1 MTCVVVG
8 ATAGLGRAIAEKLAK
23 DGHSLFLIASDK
35 QDLISQSE
43 DLKIRFG
50 VSVKFAALDLRKIDQ
65 KLLEKHFLEIETTI
79 KQLFLIAGSYNR
91 EDNRVLADNEIDTLF
106 NVNFIGPARILN
118 FCLNNQRQPF
128 KVKFAS
134 SIATIIPRKNSI
146 SYSSSKVAAERY
158 LQSLYL
164 AYSSHFKSMEI
175 YRLGFIDTSMTIGT
189 KTPLPKVKPEAV
201 AKYMV
206 QSSNS
211 SLKTFYFPRYWWL
224 LSVILKLVPL
234 KIIRSLNF

>member
-91 EDNRVLADNEIDTLF
+91 EDNRVLADNELDTLF

-118 FCLNNQRQPF
+118 FCLNWCQF
-128 KVKFAS
+128 LS
-134 SIATIIPRKNSI
+134 
-146 SYSSSKVAAERY
+146 
-158 LQSLYL
+158 LQS
-164 AYSSHFKSMEI
+164 
-175 YRLGFIDTSMTIGT
+175 TN
-189 KTPLPKVKPEAV
+189 V
-201 AKYMV
+201 
-206 QSSNS
+206 N
-211 SLKTFYFPRYWWL
+211 
-224 LSVILKLVPL
+224 VILYNNVALYTYF
-234 KIIRSLNF
+234 RYHCYH